1 MTVRRGKA
9 FQLQKNIE
17 TAEQD
22 HAGTIAAHLERAS
35 LSAMPA
41 ITIARAKERVLD
53 SIGNLLAGV
62 DATDNAAARSVFQG
76 YGGNPDASVIGTGSS
91 LPAPH
96 AALLNAMSMR
106 SYDFE
111 AVGAESSDSS
121 MVAAHISGTTV
132 PVALA
137 ASERAGATG
146 AQFLEA
152 LILGDDLASR
162 LAVSSGFHTASGGDN
177 TGTVNVMG
185 GAAIVGK
192 IEGFNETQ
200 YRHALGH
207 ALNQMSGTVQ
217 NLFDKASSFK
227 LPQAMAARNAIVA
240 ADLAKAGFSGLH
252 DALTSKF
259 GFFTLFSPNPN
270 PEALLKSLG
279 ESYFGDMII
288 KPWASCRAA
297 HPALDAVVR
306 MRTEHA
312 IVASE
317 VETVEIHVT
326 PTTKRGFTGQDFS
339 DAPISEVDGIF
350 SIPYNVAVGLLEGT
364 VRPEHL
370 NTEYMS
376 RPDVIDLLRRV
387 TLVGSLP
394 ANEYQTAEAVITTR
408 SGQVHRQRVDGVLG
422 DIYRNPLS
430 SEAVLEKFHLNVE
443 FGGQK
448 SASVARQI
456 RDAVEH
462 LDELDNINTLIK
474 LLS

>member
-1 MTVRRGKA
+1 MQTNEETSERDYAGVIA
-9 FQLQKNIE
+9 THLQKATLAE
-17 TAEQD
+17 MPSTA
-22 HAGTIAAHLERAS
+22 
-35 LSAMPA
+35 
-41 ITIARAKERVLD
+41 IARAKERVLD

-62 DATDNAAARSVFQG
+62 DATGNAAARSVFHG
-76 YGGNPDASVIGTGSS
+76 YGGTPDATVVGTGSS

-96 AALLNAMSMR
+96 AAFLNAMSMR
-106 SYDFE
+106 SYDYE
-111 AVGAESSDSS
+111 AVGAESSDAS

-137 ASERAGATG
+137 AGERAGASG

-227 LPQAMAARNAIVA
+227 LPQAMAARNAIVS

-252 DALTSKF
+252 DALTSPF
-259 GFFTLFSPNPN
+259 GFFKLFSPKPN
-270 PEALLKSLG
+270 PEALLCSLG

-306 MRTEHA
+306 LRKQHA
-312 IVASE
+312 LDPGD
-317 VETVEIHVT
+317 VEAVEIHVT
-326 PTTKRGFTGQDFS
+326 PTTKNGFTGQDFS
-339 DAPISEVDGIF
+339 GAPASEVDGIF
-350 SIPYNVAVGLLEGT
+350 SIPYNVAVGLIEGT

-370 NTEYMS
+370 SADYMT
-376 RPDVIDLLRRV
+376 RTDVLDLLGRV

-394 ANEYQTAEAVITTR
+394 PHEYQTAEAIVTTR
-408 SGQVHRQRVDGVLG
+408 SGQTYRQRVDGVLG

-430 SEAVLEKFHLNVE
+430 REAVLEKFYLNVE
-443 FGGQK
+443 FGNRTTKAVSEQIQE
-448 SASVARQI
+448 SV
-456 RDAVEH
+456 DH
-462 LDELDNINTLIK
+462 LDELDDLSTLLRMI
-474 LLS
+474 S